1 MSDRS
6 RFSGR
11 RIGAIA
17 AAALVAASMT
27 VTAGSAVAAGPAV
40 LGEISKNLTYRCTFP
55 LVGPQD
61 VTGAVRITL
70 PDAGQA
76 GVRIVPSDLSIDV
89 ELSANIVGA
98 LRAFQTHHAEGT
110 AVADVDTAYD
120 GKQLTLGLPGLKIPR
135 KDIPPSGTLKLAITG
150 AMPDFVVY
158 EAGSLSLAAGTQFN
172 AKVDTRKAD
181 NTPTALGVLNVPCVV
196 KATTPPQ
203 DVLFANIPIS
213 GSVAE
218 TAARPVATPLGD
230 ISKTLTYS
238 CQFPDPVGPQDVT
251 GTLTGTIPD
260 SGKVGQ
266 RLQITNLKIGAALND
281 TITNELRSRQMAS
294 VGGSGRADV
303 DADFEGTRLTI
314 GIPGTVAPIAVPAT
328 GPMTG
333 TITPDTPSLV
343 FRQPGTVN
351 VAAGQGLNGRI
362 DGFKADGSSAGQL
375 PLTCTVAPGQDPHV
389 ASVPITA

>member
-1 MSDRS
+1 MSDRL
-6 RFSGR
+6 RFSWR

-17 AAALVAASMT
+17 VAAVVVASMT
-27 VTAGSAVAAGPAV
+27 ASTGSAAASPAV
-40 LGEISKNLTYRCTFP
+40 FGEITKNLTYRCTFP

-61 VTGAVRITL
+61 VTATVRITL

-76 GVRIVPSDLSIDV
+76 GVRIVPSDLSIDA
-89 ELSANIVGA
+89 ELSASIVGA
-98 LRAFQTHHAEGT
+98 LRSFQTHHAEGT

-135 KDIPPSGTLKLAITG
+135 KDIPPSGTLKLTITG

-158 EAGSLSLAAGTQFN
+158 KAGSLNLGAGAQFN

-181 NTPTALGVLNVPCVV
+181 NTPTALGILNVPCVV

-213 GSVAE
+213 SSPVE
-218 TAARPVATPLGD
+218 MAAGRVDSPMGD

-238 CQFPDPVGPQDVT
+238 CVFPDPVGTQDVT

-266 RLQITNLKIGAALND
+266 RMQITNLKIGAALND
-281 TITNELRSRQMAS
+281 AITNELRAREVAS

-314 GIPGTVAPIAVPAT
+314 GIPGAVAPIAVPAT

-333 TITPDTPSLV
+333 TITPDTPSLI

>member
-1 MSDRS
+1 MT
-6 RFSGR
+6 
-11 RIGAIA
+11 AV
-17 AAALVAASMT
+17 VAAS
-27 VTAGSAVAAGPAV
+27 VAVSAGPAV
-40 LGEISKNLTYRCTFP
+40 ATGHAVAGEVTRNLTYRCTFP

-61 VTGAVRITL
+61 VTGAVRIAL

-158 EAGSLSLAAGTQFN
+158 ESGSLSLAAGAQFN

-181 NTPTALGVLNVPCVV
+181 NTPTALGVLNVPCAV
-196 KATTPPQ
+196 KATIPPQ
-203 DVLFANIPIS
+203 DVLFATIPIS
-213 GSVAE
+213 NSAPGI
-218 TAARPVATPLGD
+218 AAPHAAAPLGD
-230 ISKTLTYS
+230 ISKTLTYA
-238 CQFPDPVGPQDVT
+238 CAFPDPVGTQDVT

-260 SGKVGQ
+260 SGRVGQ
-266 RLQITNLKIGAALND
+266 RLRITNLKINAALND
-281 TITNELRSRQMAS
+281 TITNELRSREVAS

-303 DADFEGTRLTI
+303 DVDFEGTRLTI
-314 GIPGTVAPIAVPAT
+314 GIPGTVAPIAVPPT

-333 TITPDTPSLV
+333 TISPDTPSLI

-351 VAAGQGLNGRI
+351 VAAGQGLNGRV